1 MKKIDLARE
10 LMLEFPNITENRA
23 IAKMLHNRYPL
34 LFKNIE
40 DARTIVRACIGKR
53 GEFQR
58 KNEKKKISAF
68 LEKLNET
75 RAKFDIDIRTQSD
88 KTPYVFDD
96 KHNKALVMS
105 DWHYPYTSMSSLD
118 LTLEYADKE
127 NVDCIILN
135 GDILDFSTISRF
147 ISKPNE
153 MRVMEQIEG
162 VKNLLAWMQSVMNVK
177 IVYHAGN
184 HCFEKGT
191 EVLTK
196 DKGFIYFEDLTEEDL
211 VAQFDENKKISFE
224 KPISYISKNYEGKM
238 YLIENSYTRQ
248 SVTDMHDVVIIKDG
262 KIEKKKA
269 KDFTLEDIR
278 HIPLSGDLSLPDY
291 DIKDDM
297 LRLVV
302 NFVMDGTLVLD
313 SKYNPNSK
321 KVRLQFKL
329 SKERKISR
337 LLQILE
343 DLEMNHTLREC
354 KKTGLNILQPY
365 YIRIYGD
372 AAKKVASLINYKKE
386 LPAWFR
392 RLSKRQVEIVLKEI
406 ELTDGST
413 HDGGINWSTTNLND
427 ANLIQEICHL
437 NGFLSNVKK
446 YDSRVSGFKNGKEQY
461 SFRMNLH
468 NPMPANRIISEKDYN
483 GQVYCVEMPLGTV
496 ITRLN
501 GKVSFSG
508 NCKRIEDYTLRQAP
522 ELYHQNKLNKL
533 LMLEDMKIDYVED
546 YRYMK
551 FGNLNI
557 AHGHHIVKGIFAP
570 VNPARGAYTK
580 TNTSTLISHV
590 HRTSE
595 HIETDMNGKVI
606 GCYSIGCMT
615 DITPDYN
622 PQVSKHNQGFAIVTK
637 DPITND
643 FEVNNKK
650 IINNKIR

>member
-10 LMLEFPNITENRA
+10 LMLEFPHVTENRA
-23 IAKMLHNRYPL
+23 LAKMLHNRYPL
-34 LFKNIE
+34 LFKTIE
-40 DARTIVRACIGKR
+40 DARTIVRTCLGKR
-53 GEFQR
+53 GDFQR
-58 KNEKKKISAF
+58 KTEQKKISSF
-68 LEKLNET
+68 LERLNET

-88 KTPYVFDD
+88 KTPYVFDN

-118 LTLEYADKE
+118 LTLEYANKE

-184 HCFEKGT
+184 H
-191 EVLTK
+191 
-196 DKGFIYFEDLTEEDL
+196 
-211 VAQFDENKKISFE
+211 
-224 KPISYISKNYEGKM
+224 
-238 YLIENSYTRQ
+238 
-248 SVTDMHDVVIIKDG
+248 
-262 KIEKKKA
+262 
-269 KDFTLEDIR
+269 DIR
-278 HIPLSGDLSLPDY
+278 
-291 DIKDDM
+291 
-297 LRLVV
+297 
-302 NFVMDGTLVLD
+302 
-313 SKYNPNSK
+313 
-321 KVRLQFKL
+321 
-329 SKERKISR
+329 
-337 LLQILE
+337 
-343 DLEMNHTLREC
+343 
-354 KKTGLNILQPY
+354 
-365 YIRIYGD
+365 
-372 AAKKVASLINYKKE
+372 
-386 LPAWFR
+386 
-392 RLSKRQVEIVLKEI
+392 VEHYV
-406 ELTDGST
+406 
-413 HDGGINWSTTNLND
+413 
-427 ANLIQEICHL
+427 
-437 NGFLSNVKK
+437 
-446 YDSRVSGFKNGKEQY
+446 
-461 SFRMNLH
+461 
-468 NPMPANRIISEKDYN
+468 
-483 GQVYCVEMPLGTV
+483 
-496 ITRLN
+496 
-501 GKVSFSG
+501 
-508 NCKRIEDYTLRQAP
+508 LRQAP